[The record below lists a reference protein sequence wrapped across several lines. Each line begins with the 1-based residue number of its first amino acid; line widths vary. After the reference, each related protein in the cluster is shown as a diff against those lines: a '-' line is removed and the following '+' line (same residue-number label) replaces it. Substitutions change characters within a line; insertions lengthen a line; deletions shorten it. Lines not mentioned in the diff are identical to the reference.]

1 MAYHLSSGK
10 AHEANVKRTLKPLK
24 LDQGLHYT
32 VKPGGLQFED
42 SCGRGVYLPEGHT
55 YRITGVRD
63 SNGYV
68 VTFDDAD
75 VVNGTRYLTAKEG
88 CKLC

>member
-10 AHEANVKRTLKPLK
+10 AHEANVKRTLKPVK
-24 LDQGLHYT
+24 GGLHYT
-32 VKPGGLQFED
+32 VKAGGLRFED
-42 SCGRGVYLPEGHT
+42 SCGRGVYLPEGHS

-68 VTFDDAD
+68 VTFDDNDAL
-75 VVNGTRYLTAKEG
+75 NGTRYLTAKEG

>member
-1 MAYHLSSGK
+1 MAYYLSGSK
-10 AHEANVKRTLKPLK
+10 AHIANKERTLKPLK
-24 LDQGLHYT
+24 LDQGLRYT
-32 VKPGGLQFED
+32 VKAGGLRFED
-42 SCGRGVYLPEGHT
+42 SCERGVYLPEGHT
-55 YRITGVRD
+55 YRITGTRD

-75 VVNGTRYLTAKEG
+75 PLNGTRYLTAEQG

>member
-10 AHEANVKRTLKPLK
+10 AHEANVKRTLKPLRP
-24 LDQGLHYT
+24 DQGLFYT
-32 VKPGGLQFED
+32 VGPGGIRFED
-42 SCGRGVYLPEGHT
+42 SCERGVYLPEGHG

-68 VTFDDAD
+68 VTFGPDPLND
-75 VVNGTRYLTAKEG
+75 TRYLTAKEG